1 MLYREN
7 AWLGSETQ
15 QPNWIVLTLEKFD
28 QSYYDLTD
36 KKIKTKANKHNK
48 RVKTQTSLLVS
59 L

>member
-36 KKIKTKANKHNK
+36 KKIKTKTNNAVEVFRKCDIF
-48 RVKTQTSLLVS
+48 
-59 L
+59 